1 MRSKFILFLKI
12 SIVVFFTTG
21 VFLPCQ
27 KIERAKNNSINS
39 KAANPTQTDIE
50 LLNLVKCN

>member
-1 MRSKFILFLKI
+1 MRSKFISFLKI

-27 KIERAKNNSINS
+27 KIEQAKINSINS
-39 KAANPTQTDIE
+39 KAANPTDIE
-50 LLNLVKCN
+50 LLNLIKCN

>member
-27 KIERAKNNSINS
+27 KIERAKINSINS

>member
-1 MRSKFILFLKI
+1 MRSKFISFLKI

-27 KIERAKNNSINS
+27 KIEQAKINSINS

-50 LLNLVKCN
+50 LLNLIKCN